1 VPGSANDQ
9 SILPFL
15 KRQYPKGLAFTG
27 YKKSKMLAM
36 LKTDTSFGG
45 EGKHYTVSYAPT
57 NGNSANYQRAYQNQG
72 PSTAA
77 RFFLQHRT
85 EYGLARIK
93 HLALAKTMGD
103 KNAIKNILTEE
114 FDKAGYAFG
123 RTMAS
128 TLYGNGG
135 GARGL
140 IASTT
145 TISSD
150 TIDLTRRADIA
161 KFEVGDWI
169 ELATDDGSGVSP
181 TGLLTGQLQVLSVSL
196 GNSTTPARVKLSA
209 AINTIAG
216 AATGNYIFRSGD
228 YGQKMTG
235 LGGWNPLTAP
245 SGADSFF
252 SVNRSLHEFRLAG
265 FRHTGN
271 GGSKEATL
279 LDAAAGAAAH
289 GCSATFCAVNPLDYN
304 GLIKEVG
311 ADRVVDVESARP
323 GIGFKAL
330 RLETAMGTVDFVSE
344 VDVPQGEFFFAD
356 PKRVELATAGD
367 CPRLLDFDGQ
377 GKLVRVQGEDAS
389 QFDIGAYG
397 NIGCED
403 PSQLA
408 HGTF

>member
-1 VPGSANDQ
+1 MPGSANDT

-27 YKKSKMLAM
+27 YKKSKMLAL
-36 LKTDTSFGG
+36 LKKDTSFGG
-45 EGKHYTVSYAPT
+45 EGKHYTVSIGPT
-57 NGNSANYQRAYQNQG
+57 NGNAANYQRAYQNQG
-72 PSTAA
+72 PSNAQ

-93 HLALAKTMGD
+93 HSALAKTMGD
-103 KNAIKNILTEE
+103 KNAIKSILTEE

-123 RTMAS
+123 RTMAG
-128 TLYGNGG
+128 TVYGNGG
-135 GARGL
+135 GSRGL
-140 IASTT
+140 IATTT
-145 TISSD
+145 TIGSAV
-150 TIDLTRRADIA
+150 IDLTRRADIA

-181 TGLLTGQLQVLSVSL
+181 SGLLVGQLQVLAISL
-196 GNSTTPARVKLSA
+196 GNTTTPARITLSA

-216 AATGNYIFRSGD
+216 AATGNFIFRSGD

-235 LGGWNPLTAP
+235 LAGWNPLTAP

-252 SVNRSLHEFRLAG
+252 SVNRSAHEFRLSG

-279 LDAAAGAAAH
+279 LDCAAGAAAH
-289 GCSATFCAVNPLDYN
+289 GCEASHCGVNPLDYN

-311 ADRVVDVESARP
+311 SDRVVDVETKIP
-323 GIGFKAL
+323 GIGFKAI
-330 RLETAMGTVDFVSE
+330 RLETAMGSVDFVSE

-356 PKRVELATAGD
+356 PSHVELATAGD

-397 NIGCED
+397 NIGCDD